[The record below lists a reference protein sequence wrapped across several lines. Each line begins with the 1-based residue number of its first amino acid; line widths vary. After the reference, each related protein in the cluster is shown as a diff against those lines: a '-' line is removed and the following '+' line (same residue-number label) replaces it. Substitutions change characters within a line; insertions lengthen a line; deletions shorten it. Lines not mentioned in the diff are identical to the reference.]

1 MISPK
6 ITILISI
13 YNGAET
19 LDRCFES
26 IQRQT
31 FQDFEIVC
39 INDGS
44 TDTTKNLLGKWQTTF
59 GERFKLI
66 ENTPGL
72 GLTKSLNKGLELA
85 QGNYTARIDAD
96 DWWHREKLEK
106 QIAFLTIHPEY
117 GLIGCNYINITQDKE
132 LPVILKTS
140 DTEIRKSIIQR
151 NPFAHSCVI
160 FDTALVKS
168 VGKYNENVRHG
179 QDYDLWLRV
188 LPESKLYNL
197 PEFLCYRSIDQ
208 GISLEKQRAQMWQCM
223 KTQVKYIKKYNFSVS
238 NYLYL
243 IEPLIVILSPN
254 WVKNLKRKFLH

>member
-1 MISPK
+1 MNPPK
-6 ITILISI
+6 VTILISI
-13 YNGAET
+13 YNGAKT

-26 IQRQT
+26 IKKQT

-44 TDTTKNLLGKWQTTF
+44 TDATKNLLGKWQSAF
-59 GERFKLI
+59 GERFKII
-66 ENTPGL
+66 ENNPGL

-85 QGNYTARIDAD
+85 QGAYTARIDAD
-96 DWWHREKLEK
+96 DWWQREKLEK
-106 QIAFLTIHPEY
+106 QIAFLTANPEY

-132 LPVILKTS
+132 LSVTLKTT
-140 DTEIRKSIIQR
+140 DTEIRKSIIKR

-160 FDTALVKS
+160 FDTTLIKS
-168 VGKYNENVRHG
+168 AGKYDGGVRYG

-188 LPESKLYNL
+188 FPNTKLYNL

-223 KTQVKYIKKYNFSVS
+223 KTQVKYIKRYSLSLK

-243 IEPLIVILSPN
+243 IEPLIVILTPN
-254 WVKNLKRKFLH
+254 WAKNLKRKYLN